1 MSFRRYCFGLI
12 TAFVLAGNAFAQA
25 PNQGTPVYAGINGWA
40 PVFGV
45 RDDSQSTPAT
55 AGTGYAVGDQITLN
69 AGCTTGAQHNPMIV
83 VAGVATGAITAY
95 NVVDHGACSIAP
107 ANNVT
112 ALSTSGAGT
121 GAAFTLSWA
130 PLAGG
135 IPVSDNANVNA
146 GNLFITGTPP
156 KYFSGTESVGVGIRP
171 MRFVGLPGSSF
182 NVAMGHNVE
191 GGAGCPDAPTY
202 VSSSTMLGTDTMRNS
217 CGHSQVTL
225 YGASAMKSYAQTG
238 TAANHFAFGST
249 GVGTGTLTNWNAP
262 VGDVYNTALGD
273 NSCAGNVTGTV
284 QFSGVTCIGARTGG
298 NLRDATNTLIVSGGG
313 PNPATVA
320 GSSLIS
326 GNNVIMMGTG
336 QNVIDVPAASTSNYI
351 SINNV
356 IIGTMQAQ
364 PTFVSG
370 FNLGA
375 GFNGIASGQSS
386 FRFGWNGGTT
396 GGASGGVFAFPT
408 PAPHGWDC
416 RGRDRTN
423 PDLTVVD
430 FAPTSTTQV
439 TMTTYSRTTGL
450 VAAYSSGDVFDVSCI
465 GF

>member
-107 ANNVT
+107 ANNVS